1 MTEEVRDAAL
11 KALHD
16 LVQKFIVETNYEL
29 RGLWNALP
37 IDVPEKE
44 LYEVIGALLSR
55 QSLLL
60 RQMAFSKEFWNH
72 DGGSIILR
80 AMVDTHITLAYICQ
94 EDSFQRALTFIDYG
108 LGQERLHISK
118 IKARAEAEGDKDGVK
133 KLEAY
138 EKHLDSE
145 KYIHH
150 TDVNLGSWLS
160 KSIRSL
166 ATDVGLGDLY
176 DGTFPT
182 LSAGTHGMWNHLLK
196 FNCTTSDNP
205 LHADMKIPKTEHP
218 RPDFQVLL
226 LAAGQVE
233 MSFTLVR
240 KRFNI
245 AQPDSNPAQRLDEGM
260 DVLTTRFNESPTPG

>member
-1 MTEEVRDAAL
+1 MTDEVRDAAL
-11 KALHD
+11 QALQD
-16 LVQKFIVETNYEL
+16 LVQKFIRESNDEL
-29 RGLWNALP
+29 RELWNALP
-37 IDVPEKE
+37 IEVPEKE
-44 LYEVIGALLSR
+44 LYEVVGALLSR
-55 QSLLL
+55 QSMLL
-60 RQMAFSKEFWNH
+60 RQLAYSTEFWNH
-72 DGGSIILR
+72 DGGSLVLR
-80 AMVDTHITLAYICQ
+80 CMVDTHITLAYICQ

-118 IKARAEAEGDKDGVK
+118 IKARVEADGDKDGVQ

-150 TDVNLGSWLS
+150 TDVNLGSWMS

-166 ATDVGLGDLY
+166 AAEVGLGDYY

-205 LHADMKIPKTEHP
+205 LHADLKIPKTEHP
-218 RPDFQVLL
+218 RPDVQVLM

-240 KRFNI
+240 KRFSLP
-245 AQPDSNPAQRLDEGM
+245 QPESSPAQRLDEGM
-260 DVLTTRFNESPTPG
+260 DAVSVRFKVKPSQQ